1 MSYTVTEFF
10 YHFVDSGPQIPK
22 IPKIPKIS
30 MQPKRNQKNQDT
42 SITLNNVLL
51 SFQKGTPIR
60 YDHNNLFT
68 P

>member
-1 MSYTVTEFF
+1 
-10 YHFVDSGPQIPK
+10 
-22 IPKIPKIS
+22 